1 MGITYLASNM
11 APIMFAAQR
20 LEVLLEECAHFD
32 NAISHTLHFSKPL
45 LVELRIIEDRRGNAG
60 AMDGWIGVQGTDED
74 LDLGINALLLFSRL
88 ADDGECADS
97 FAV

>member
-1 MGITYLASNM
+1 M
-11 APIMFAAQR
+11 APIMLAAQR
-20 LEVLLEECAHFD
+20 LEVLLKECTHFD
-32 NAISHTLHFSKPL
+32 NAISHALHFSKPL

-60 AMDGWIGVQGTDED
+60 AMDGRIGVQGADED
-74 LDLGINALLLFSRL
+74 LDLRINTLLLLSRL